1 MLADAHSATVAPTGA
16 LCVSCQKVD
25 SCVTYGM
32 TVVHTPQ
39 RGSTAG
45 VLRAVTAYTSQP
57 VQIQYSHSVHV
68 AAVVKK
74 LLAAAGFSTVCRPVA
89 VHTACTCCLPLCCMH
104 AICA

>member
-1 MLADAHSATVAPTGA
+1 M
-16 LCVSCQKVD
+16 SCQKAD

-39 RGSTAG
+39 HGCTAE

-57 VQIQYSHSVHV
+57 VQIQYLHSVRV

-89 VHTACTCCLPLCCMH
+89 VHTPCTCCLPLCCMH